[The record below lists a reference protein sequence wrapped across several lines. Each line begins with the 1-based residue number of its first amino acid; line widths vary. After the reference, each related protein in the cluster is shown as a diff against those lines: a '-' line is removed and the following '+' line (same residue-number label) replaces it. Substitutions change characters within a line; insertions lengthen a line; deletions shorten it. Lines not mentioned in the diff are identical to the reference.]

1 MRKLTA
7 RALVREHKETP
18 VAAVG
23 GHQYG
28 ARRPAGAETLVHAV
42 QVVSDARPDHAW
54 VQLDVANA
62 FPSVSRRAVLEAVEE
77 YAPALLPLAE
87 AFLRRASTF
96 VFQGAGGKGE
106 VLEGAKI
113 PLVLGEQLQNAKKW

>member
-1 MRKLTA
+1 MCGLADVAGGECLRKLTA
-7 RALVREHKETP
+7 RALVREHKETL

-28 ARRPAGAETLVHAV
+28 AGRPAGAETLVHAV

-77 YAPALLPLAE
+77 YAPALLPLS
-87 AFLRRASTF
+87 L
-96 VFQGAGGKGE
+96 
-106 VLEGAKI
+106 I
-113 PLVLGEQLQNAKKW
+113 HI